1 MKVVRSTDF
10 YLGPGFLSSGFKS
23 KTFPSLMRQEQ
34 SSIFLQVAVTAP
46 TYPRRNKQTY
56 RNSLQPAIAELR
68 ERKPEELW
76 WSGTKECIR
85 LGRDGRDGEK
95 EMDMTWF
102 DSFLHEHGSTSA
114 TTWVSAASKITIKIL
129 IALLRIFIIIS
140 LKYLSSNL
148 IRRC

>member
-1 MKVVRSTDF
+1 MKVVRSPDF
-10 YLGPGFLSSGFKS
+10 YLGREVLSSGSKFKTLS
-23 KTFPSLMRQEQ
+23 SLMRQEQ
-34 SSIFLQVAVTAP
+34 SFIFSQAAVTAP

-68 ERKPEELW
+68 KRKPEELW
-76 WSGTKECIR
+76 WSGTKQCIR

-102 DSFLHEHGSTSA
+102 DSFLHEHGSTLA
-114 TTWVSAASKITIKIL
+114 TRCVSAASQITINIL